1 VSNPNITTAGA
12 KSETANANFV
22 NAKRNYERANGSFN
36 TAKRNYNVSSPNI
49 TKDRARNETAKE
61 KAETINIKFLIL
73 TECSNRVDYN
83 GQGLAMWWNLKIVSP
98 EAPLIKNT
106 KLEVNQQKPNRI
118 TSAETT
124 AQQR

>member
-1 VSNPNITTAGA
+1 MCQVFLGEDSFNNATRNYTVSNLNITTAGA

-83 GQGLAMWWNLKIVSP
+83 VRVLLQGWNSLLV
-98 EAPLIKNT
+98 
-106 KLEVNQQKPNRI
+106 KPG
-118 TSAETT
+118 T
-124 AQQR
+124 AAQ